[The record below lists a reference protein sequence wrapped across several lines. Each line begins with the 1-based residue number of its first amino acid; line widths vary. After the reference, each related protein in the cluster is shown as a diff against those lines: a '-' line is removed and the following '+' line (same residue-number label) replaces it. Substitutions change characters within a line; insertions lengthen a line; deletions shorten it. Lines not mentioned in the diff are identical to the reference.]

1 MSASYHIVLDETAPG
16 FDALV
21 EGKAIL
27 ANVEVLNAVAADRR
41 VTPLHGFLGMDVTE
55 AADRMEDEG
64 DPLHV
69 DVVDTEWFDASDGL
83 KTIRTLLVYVEENPS
98 AFQNPDDVINE
109 LTDFEDV
116 LAQAEDAGLS
126 WRLATGA

>member
-21 EGKAIL
+21 EGIAIL
-27 ANVEVLNAVAADRR
+27 ANVEVLNAIAADLR
-41 VTPLHGFLGMDVTE
+41 VTPLREFLGMDVTE

-69 DVVDTEWFDASDGL
+69 DVVDTDWFEASDGL
-83 KTIRTLLVYVEENPS
+83 KTFRTLLVYVEEHPS
-98 AFQNPDDVINE
+98 VVQDADKVINE

-116 LAQAEDAGLS
+116 LEQAEDAELK